1 MIQRLV
7 NNTLD
12 KGRGYQTFIDELRK
26 YGGIKA
32 AIKHQSCLLDEIKNK
47 NSDLIEQRKTL
58 LALCQNTIILIN
70 MLNNYYFYY
79 KGFLDHHKLNDVYIV
94 ADQLSKP
101 IVILVQNSAKEDKNS
116 KEKDAKS
123 DDPAMSSSDNNN
135 NKSKDKNKD

>member
-1 MIQRLV
+1 
-7 NNTLD
+7 
-12 KGRGYQTFIDELRK
+12 
-26 YGGIKA
+26 
-32 AIKHQSCLLDEIKNK
+32 
-47 NSDLIEQRKTL
+47 
-58 LALCQNTIILIN
+58 
-70 MLNNYYFYY
+70 MLYNHYFYY